1 MSIDLRE
8 LYDKVDGIGREYL
21 TMNGV
26 KVVDQDGRELQ
37 LVRNRITEENEV
49 ILTFA
54 KSEEVKKLEENWEKR
69 PNVAFVKNKE

>member
-26 KVVDQDGRELQ
+26 KVVDQDGRELI
-37 LVRNRITEENEV
+37 LVRNRITEENRV

-54 KSEEVKKLEENWEKR
+54 KLEEVKKLEENWEKQ
-69 PNVAFVKNKE
+69 PNIAFVKNKE